1 MDIVGFNRAA
11 WNRQVEQGNPWTV
24 PVGPDVIA
32 GARAGRWSVV
42 LTPERAVPREWFGEL
57 AGADVLALASAGGQ
71 QACVLAAAGA
81 NVTLFDLSPAQLQR
95 DRDVAARDGLALRI
109 EEGDMRDLT
118 RFADASFDLVFHP
131 VSNLFVPDPRPVW
144 RECHRVLRRGG
155 RLLAGVCN
163 PVMFLFDDDAHTR
176 GELLPVHALP
186 YADVDAR
193 DAARLERMRAEGE
206 ALTWSHSLESQLG
219 GQLEAGL
226 RLAALYEDGWPE
238 HRLGALM
245 RPFLATLA
253 VKD

>member
-24 PVGPDVIA
+24 PVGPDLIA
-32 GARAGRWSVV
+32 EARAGRWSVV
-42 LTPERAVPREWFGEL
+42 LTPERAVPREWFGQL

-81 NVTLFDLSPAQLQR
+81 TVTLFDLSPAQLQR

-109 EEGDMRDLT
+109 EEGDMRDLS
-118 RFADASFDLVFHP
+118 RFADAAFDLVFHP

-155 RLLAGVCN
+155 RLLAGFCN
-163 PVMFLFDDDAHTR
+163 PALFLVDADAFDR
-176 GELLPVHALP
+176 GDRTLRWRLP
-186 YADVDAR
+186 YADVDALGA
-193 DAARLERMRAEGE
+193 DAIEAKRAEGAPLE
-206 ALTWSHSLESQLG
+206 WSHSLEAQLG
-219 GQLEAGL
+219 GQIEAGF
-226 RLAALYEDGWPE
+226 RLAALYEDGWPGAA
-238 HRLGALM
+238 LGEWM